1 MQIWKLQRYPWQILE
16 FQSWPWVVKSNK
28 ITYAY
33 LWFPILVSVIFILS
47 LSCLKINYWS
57 FKSLYPCL
65 STCLERFMN
74 CQWRCWYIFSF
85 LLQVPLKVVE
95 PLDSK
100 ALNGLKLSLSGDH
113 QFSNAGLAVSLC
125 KSWLQRTGNWEKLF
139 QKVSFTNPSSHRY
152 VLHKIIYQSSVG
164 LLNSWILFFFM
175 DWTMLSSDN
184 NNTQIDACEWLC
196 VCTRASLWVSVIYM
210 YVYVF

>member
-1 MQIWKLQRYPWQILE
+1 MKL
-16 FQSWPWVVKSNK
+16 KS
-28 ITYAY
+28 
-33 LWFPILVSVIFILS
+33 V
-47 LSCLKINYWS
+47 
-57 FKSLYPCL
+57 YPCL

-74 CQWRCWYIFSF
+74 CQWRRWSIFSF
-85 LLQVPLKVVE
+85 WLQVPLKVVE

-152 VLHKIIYQSSVG
+152 VLHKIIYQSSVR
-164 LLNSWILFFFM
+164 LLKSWILFLLFFFM

-184 NNTQIDACEWLC
+184 NNTQIDAWLTVC
-196 VCTRASLWVSVIYM
+196 VHACILVSVCNL
-210 YVYVF
+210 YVCVHILSQMVILVSFSLISIFFLEDLNGILFLCFSFWIHWFVSCQYPSVW